1 MREIFLTTHYFAK
14 PLIILLYQYFHAM
27 INNLTIIIKTCYT
40 NIERR
45 YKPEKKI
52 TFIYSDCPVDHP
64 DINLTEVKV
73 TSTKIGTILTYT
85 CTSNASITLTS
96 TCRGDGTW
104 TSAASLCPNNHSKI
118 HLISLYNY
126 AVV

>member
-45 YKPEKKI
+45 YKPDKK
-52 TFIYSDCPVDHP
+52 
-64 DINLTEVKV
+64 N
-73 TSTKIGTILTYT
+73 
-85 CTSNASITLTS
+85 
-96 TCRGDGTW
+96 
-104 TSAASLCPNNHSKI
+104 
-118 HLISLYNY
+118 
-126 AVV
+126 

>member
-1 MREIFLTTHYFAK
+1 MREFFLTTHYFAK

-27 INNLTIIIKTCYT
+27 INNLTSKTCYT

-85 CTSNASITLTS
+85 CTSNTSITLTS

>member
-27 INNLTIIIKTCYT
+27 INNLTSKTCYT

-85 CTSNASITLTS
+85 CTSNTSITLTS

>member
-1 MREIFLTTHYFAK
+1 
-14 PLIILLYQYFHAM
+14 M
-27 INNLTIIIKTCYT
+27 INNLTSKTCYT

-118 HLISLYNY
+118 HLISLYNF